1 MKKNYLLILILHLT
15 GIFSTLVGQQ
25 LPDYGFLREN
35 MILINPSFFNYSFI
49 EDNTMVH
56 NLSVY
61 HNQQWINFPG
71 APVLTNIKYEKIS
84 VQKGSYPVK
93 PKTKWGV
100 AIEKDDSGEGQLVS
114 TTVSF
119 NYGYLLNLNERT
131 TISSGIN
138 VRFAQNQWDVAPGTI
153 KNPNGLTNYDPLSQ
167 MNGLFDLGIFM
178 RTKIL
183 NKNIDS
189 WYFGLSGSQ
198 IASFA
203 LNKSFQNQRPIYL
216 NMQLGC
222 LIGEDLSGNGLASY
236 WEPMIMIRYFPPYDA
251 KEMEGFY
258 YPTTSINGVKL
269 PFTADLS
276 LRYTHKNK
284 IFGGVGT
291 GWTGRINLEG
301 GYQFQMNSGINKIKY
316 RVGIMA
322 GHFPVYSSVNIFRY
336 PSLEIFLNTSMGKR

>member
-1 MKKNYLLILILHLT
+1 MKKNYLLILVLHLS
-15 GIFSTLVGQQ
+15 GIFSALVGQQ

-49 EDNTMVH
+49 EDNSMVH

-61 HNQQWINFPG
+61 HNKQWINFG
-71 APVLTNIKYEKIS
+71 TAPVLTNIKYEKIS

-93 PKTKWGV
+93 PKTKWGI
-100 AIEKDDSGEGQLVS
+100 AIEKDDSGDGQLVS
-114 TTVSF
+114 TAVSF
-119 NYGYLLNLNERT
+119 NYGYHLNLNERT

-138 VRFAQNQWDVAPGTI
+138 VRFAQNQWNIAPGTI
-153 KNPNGLTNYDPLSQ
+153 KIPTVITNYDLLSQ

-178 RTKIL
+178 RTKIQ
-183 NKNIDS
+183 NNNIDS

-198 IASFA
+198 IATFA
-203 LNKSFQNQRPIYL
+203 LGESFQNQRPSYL

-222 LIGEDLSGNGLASY
+222 LLGEDLSGNGLASY
-236 WEPMIMIRYFPPYDA
+236 WEPMIMIRYFPPFDEN
-251 KEMEGFY
+251 KMEGFY
-258 YPTTSINGVKL
+258 YPSASINGFKL

-276 LRYTHKNK
+276 IRYTYKNK

-322 GHFPVYSSVNIFRY
+322 GQFPVNSSVNIFRH

>member
-1 MKKNYLLILILHLT
+1 MKKNYLLILILHLS
-15 GIFSTLVGQQ
+15 GIFSALVGQQ

-35 MILINPSFFNYSFI
+35 MIFINPSFFNYSFI

-153 KNPNGLTNYDPLSQ
+153 KTPNGLTSFDPLSQ

-178 RTKIL
+178 RTKIP
-183 NKNIDS
+183 NNNIDS

-203 LNKSFQNQRPIYL
+203 LSKSFQNQRPIYL

-222 LIGEDLSGNGLASY
+222 LIGEDLSGNGLATY
-236 WEPMIMIRYFPPYDA
+236 WEPIIMIRYFPPFDD
-251 KEMEGFY
+251 KNMEGFN
-258 YPTTSINGVKL
+258 YPSTSVNGVKL
-269 PFTADLS
+269 PFTADIS

>member
-49 EDNTMVH
+49 EDNTMVY

-138 VRFAQNQWDVAPGTI
+138 VRFAQNQWNIAPGTI
-153 KNPNGLTNYDPLSQ
+153 KTPNGLTSFNPLNQ

-178 RTKIL
+178 RTKIP
-183 NKNIDS
+183 NNNIDS

-203 LNKSFQNQRPIYL
+203 LSKSFQNQRPIYL

-222 LIGEDLSGNGLASY
+222 LIGEDLSGNGLATY
-236 WEPMIMIRYFPPYDA
+236 WEPIIMIRYFPPFDD
-251 KEMEGFY
+251 KNMEGFN
-258 YPTTSINGVKL
+258 YPSTSVNGVKL
-269 PFTADLS
+269 PFTADIS

-284 IFGGVGT
+284 IFGGMGI

-322 GHFPVYSSVNIFRY
+322 GHFPVYSSVNIFRH

>member
-1 MKKNYLLILILHLT
+1 MKKNYLLILILHLS
-15 GIFSTLVGQQ
+15 GIFSALVGQQ

-35 MILINPSFFNYSFI
+35 MIFINPSFFNYSFI
-49 EDNTMVH
+49 EDNSMVH

-114 TTVSF
+114 TAVSF

-322 GHFPVYSSVNIFRY
+322 GHFPVYSSVNIFRH

>member
-1 MKKNYLLILILHLT
+1 MKKNYLLILILHLS
-15 GIFSTLVGQQ
+15 GIFSALVGQQ

-49 EDNTMVH
+49 EDNSMVH

-61 HNQQWINFPG
+61 HNQQWINFG
-71 APVLTNIKYEKIS
+71 AAPVLTNIKYEKIS

-93 PKTKWGV
+93 PKTKWGI
-100 AIEKDDSGEGQLVS
+100 AIEKDDSGDGQLVS
-114 TTVSF
+114 TAVSL
-119 NYGYLLNLNERT
+119 NYGYHLNLNERT

-138 VRFAQNQWDVAPGTI
+138 FRFAQDKWDVAPGTI
-153 KNPNGLTNYDPLSQ
+153 RNPNGLTNYVQLSQ
-167 MNGLFDLGIFM
+167 MNGLFDLGIFT

-203 LNKSFQNQRPIYL
+203 LSKSFQKQRPMYL

-236 WEPMIMIRYFPPYDA
+236 WEPMIMIRYFPPFDA

-258 YPTTSINGVKL
+258 YPSTSVNGVKL
-269 PFTADLS
+269 PFTADIS

-291 GWTGRINLEG
+291 GWTGRINFEG
-301 GYQFQMNSGINKIKY
+301 GYQFQMNSGVNKIKY

-322 GHFPVYSSVNIFRY
+322 GHFPVYSSVNIFKY

>member
-1 MKKNYLLILILHLT
+1 MKKNYLLILILHLS
-15 GIFSTLVGQQ
+15 GIFSALVGQQ

-35 MILINPSFFNYSFI
+35 MIFINPSFFNYSFI
-49 EDNTMVH
+49 EDNSMVH

-93 PKTKWGV
+93 PRTKWGI

-138 VRFAQNQWDVAPGTI
+138 VRFAQNQWNIAPGTI
-153 KNPNGLTNYDPLSQ
+153 KTPNGLTNYNPLNQ

-203 LNKSFQNQRPIYL
+203 LSKSFQNQRPIYL

-236 WEPMIMIRYFPPYDA
+236 WEPIIMIRYFLPFDD
-251 KEMEGFY
+251 KNMEGFN
-258 YPTTSINGVKL
+258 YPSTSVNGVKL
-269 PFTADLS
+269 PFTADIS

-284 IFGGVGT
+284 IFGGIGT

>member
-1 MKKNYLLILILHLT
+1 MKKNYLLILILHLS
-15 GIFSTLVGQQ
+15 GIFSALVGQQ

-49 EDNTMVH
+49 EDNSMVH

-322 GHFPVYSSVNIFRY
+322 GHFPVYSSVNIFRH

>member
-1 MKKNYLLILILHLT
+1 MKKNYLLILILHLS
-15 GIFSTLVGQQ
+15 GIFSALVGQQ

-49 EDNTMVH
+49 EDNSMVH

-61 HNQQWINFPG
+61 HNKQWINFG
-71 APVLTNIKYEKIS
+71 TAPVLTNIKYEKIS

-93 PKTKWGV
+93 PRTKWGI
-100 AIEKDDSGEGQLVS
+100 AIEKDDSGDGQLVS
-114 TTVSF
+114 TGVSF
-119 NYGYLLNLNERT
+119 NYGYHLNLSEKT

-138 VRFAQNQWDVAPGTI
+138 FRLAQDKWDVAAGTI
-153 KNPNGLTNYDPLSQ
+153 RIPTVLTNYDPLSQ
-167 MNGLFDLGIFM
+167 MNGLFDLGIFL

-183 NKNIDS
+183 NRNIDS

-203 LNKSFQNQRPIYL
+203 LSKSFQKLRPTYL

-222 LIGEDLSGNGLASY
+222 LLGEDLSGNGLASY
-236 WEPMIMIRYFPPYDA
+236 WEPMIMIRYFPPFDEN
-251 KEMEGFY
+251 KMRGFY
-258 YPTTSINGVKL
+258 NPFTTIVGFKL
-269 PFTADLS
+269 PFTADLNI
-276 LRYTHKNK
+276 RYTYQNK
-284 IFGGVGT
+284 IFGGIGT

-316 RVGIMA
+316 RVGLMA
-322 GHFPVYSSVNIFRY
+322 GHFPVYSSVNIFRH

>member
-114 TTVSF
+114 TAVSF

-153 KNPNGLTNYDPLSQ
+153 KTPNGLTSFNPLNQ

-178 RTKIL
+178 RTKIP
-183 NKNIDS
+183 NNNIDS

-203 LNKSFQNQRPIYL
+203 LSKSFQNQRPIYL

-222 LIGEDLSGNGLASY
+222 LIGEDLSGNGLATY
-236 WEPMIMIRYFPPYDA
+236 WEPIIMIRYFPPFDD
-251 KEMEGFY
+251 KNMEGFY
-258 YPTTSINGVKL
+258 YPSTSVNGVKL

>member
-15 GIFSTLVGQQ
+15 GIFSALVGQQ

-114 TTVSF
+114 TAVSF

-138 VRFAQNQWDVAPGTI
+138 VRFAQNQWNIAPGTI
-153 KNPNGLTNYDPLSQ
+153 RSPNGLTSFNPLNQ

-183 NKNIDS
+183 SKNIDS

-203 LNKSFQNQRPIYL
+203 FSKSFQNQRPIYL

-236 WEPMIMIRYFPPYDA
+236 WEPMIMIRYFPPFDD
-251 KEMEGFY
+251 KNMEGFY
-258 YPTTSINGVKL
+258 YPSTSVNGVKL
-269 PFTADLS
+269 PFTADIS

-284 IFGGVGT
+284 IFGGVGI

-322 GHFPVYSSVNIFRY
+322 GHFPVYNSVNIFRY

>member
-1 MKKNYLLILILHLT
+1 MKKNYLLILILHLS
-15 GIFSTLVGQQ
+15 GIFSALVGQQ

-49 EDNTMVH
+49 EDNSMVH

-61 HNQQWINFPG
+61 HNKQWINFG
-71 APVLTNIKYEKIS
+71 TAPVLTNIKYEKIS

-93 PKTKWGV
+93 PRTKWGI
-100 AIEKDDSGEGQLVS
+100 AIEKDDSGDGQLVS
-114 TTVSF
+114 TGVSF
-119 NYGYLLNLNERT
+119 NYGYHLNLSEKT

-138 VRFAQNQWDVAPGTI
+138 FRLAQDKWDVAAGTI
-153 KNPNGLTNYDPLSQ
+153 RIPTVLTNYDPLSQ
-167 MNGLFDLGIFM
+167 MNGLFDLGIFL

-183 NKNIDS
+183 NRNIDS

-203 LNKSFQNQRPIYL
+203 LSKSFQNQRPIYL

-222 LIGEDLSGNGLASY
+222 LLGEDLSGNGLASY
-236 WEPMIMIRYFPPYDA
+236 WEPMIMIRYFPPFDEN
-251 KEMEGFY
+251 KMRGFY
-258 YPTTSINGVKL
+258 NPFTTIVGFKL

-276 LRYTHKNK
+276 IRYTYQNK
-284 IFGGVGT
+284 IFGGIGT

-316 RVGIMA
+316 RVGLMA
-322 GHFPVYSSVNIFRY
+322 GHFPVYSSVNIFRH